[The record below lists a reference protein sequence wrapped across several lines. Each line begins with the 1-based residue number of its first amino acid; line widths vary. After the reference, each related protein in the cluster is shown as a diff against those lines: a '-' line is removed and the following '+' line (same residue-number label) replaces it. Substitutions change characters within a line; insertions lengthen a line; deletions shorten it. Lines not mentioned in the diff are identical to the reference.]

1 MDINTI
7 LSSTVIVAVM
17 SGFVSYIIARRQGNL
32 QYITGERK
40 EWRDKIREIA
50 HIVDGASYEKTLVI
64 LNELKL
70 RINAFGNN
78 AVQISYSSDAH
89 IWELIKDLEN
99 KKPSKQ
105 ELTMK
110 QRQLIEYISLLLKY
124 DWERSKREVKGNIY
138 EIITKTLYLVL
149 SVYLI
154 VCIYL
159 SRDVINVE
167 NYGWIDIFSMIGCY
181 ILMITICNILC
192 NFEMNEICKIILK
205 GSTKTEKDNCKII
218 LKRKTH
224 KKDVKGIDLRLILC
238 YITIV
243 ISIIIF
249 ACIYI
254 KVITIIFKM
263 LKLGNANI
271 LFSTIIYLF
280 AIVLY
285 FLSKTNKIDIEYYY
299 IRAIEEIRFKS
310 LNCDKNN

>member
-138 EIITKTLYLVL
+138 EIITKTLYLIL

-154 VCIYL
+154 VCIYI

-192 NFEMNEICKIILK
+192 NFEMNEICK
-205 GSTKTEKDNCKII
+205 
-218 LKRKTH
+218 
-224 KKDVKGIDLRLILC
+224 
-238 YITIV
+238 
-243 ISIIIF
+243 
-249 ACIYI
+249 
-254 KVITIIFKM
+254 
-263 LKLGNANI
+263 
-271 LFSTIIYLF
+271 
-280 AIVLY
+280 
-285 FLSKTNKIDIEYYY
+285 EYY
-299 IRAIEEIRFKS
+299 I
-310 LNCDKNN
+310 